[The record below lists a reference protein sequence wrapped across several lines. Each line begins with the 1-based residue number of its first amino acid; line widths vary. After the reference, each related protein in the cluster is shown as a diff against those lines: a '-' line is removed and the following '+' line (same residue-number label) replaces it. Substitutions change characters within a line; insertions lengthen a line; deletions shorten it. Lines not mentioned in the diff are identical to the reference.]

1 MTAADDLT
9 WPARTRRLQLRP
21 LTASDAPEIWSWYS
35 RPEVTEYTPTRYADL
50 ASFAARM
57 EATAPSTLSVLHQE
71 RIVAIAKLH
80 VQDGWGQSEVAD
92 ATRAVE
98 AELGWIVDPGMH
110 GQGIGTETA
119 AALRDLAFDRLGV
132 RRIVAHCFSDN
143 EPSWRIMARI
153 GMSQE
158 ALFREESLHRSGRWL
173 DSMTWAMLATG
184 LRPAAALQ

>member
-71 RIVAIAKLH
+71 RIVA
-80 VQDGWGQSEVAD
+80 
-92 ATRAVE
+92 
-98 AELGWIVDPGMH
+98 
-110 GQGIGTETA
+110 
-119 AALRDLAFDRLGV
+119 
-132 RRIVAHCFSDN
+132 HCFSDN

-158 ALFREESLHRSGRWL
+158 ALFREESLHRNGRWL
-173 DSMTWAMLATG
+173 DSMTWAMLATD